1 MRLRRSYDLHQN
13 LTIMLVCGV
22 ATVVLTRA
30 FLAATGYPQVGG
42 SKFHIAHVLYGGLL
56 LTFSLIAV
64 IGLLSPAA
72 RPWAALFGGVGL
84 GLFIDEVG
92 KFVTKNVNYF
102 YKPAI
107 AIIYVCFLALFGVVR
122 WLARKNFSDDERVLI
137 GLDAL
142 QRSAVGSLSRERRG
156 HVLNLLARVETPL
169 AHDIV
174 ALLER
179 AASEPERET
188 IGRRIR
194 VLSRHAWHT
203 ATEHPRF
210 RQLVLA
216 IITVAALISAFEIAY
231 FLRHGLHPVPGGVR
245 AFLVVTVVADAMALV
260 GALELRRS
268 LLRALH
274 WYDHAI
280 LIQITVG
287 QVFLYASQQLA
298 ASLNL
303 IALLILWALVRGAIH
318 FESAPGSGTGL
329 TLPPSVGQPT
339 GTHA

>member
-13 LTIMLVCGV
+13 LTIMLVCAV

-72 RPWAALFGGVGL
+72 RPWAAVFGGVGF

-92 KFVTKNVNYF
+92 KFVTKDVNYF

-107 AIIYVCFLALFGVVR
+107 AIIYVCFLALFGIVR
-122 WLARKNFSDDERVLI
+122 WLARRNFSNEERVLI

-142 QRSAVGSLSRERRG
+142 QRAAVGSLSRERRG
-156 HVLNLLARVETPL
+156 HVL
-169 AHDIV
+169 

-179 AASEPERET
+179 VDTPLAREVSGLLERSAAEPERET
-188 IGRRIR
+188 VGRRVR
-194 VLSRHAWHT
+194 VGLRRAWHD

-216 IITVAALISAFEIAY
+216 LLAVAALVSAVEVGL
-231 FLRHGLHPVPGGVR
+231 FLRHGIHPLAGGER
-245 AFLVVTVVADAMALV
+245 AFLVVTIVADAMLIV
-260 GALELRRS
+260 GALELRSS

-280 LIQITVG
+280 LIEITVG

-303 IALLILWALVRGAIH
+303 LALLVLWALVRGAIH
-318 FESAPGSGTGL
+318 FESAPSSLRGSSEEPQRTISA
-329 TLPPSVGQPT
+329 TPC
-339 GTHA
+339 

>member
-1 MRLRRSYDLHQN
+1 
-13 LTIMLVCGV
+13 MLVCAV

-72 RPWAALFGGVGL
+72 RPAASIFGGIGF

-107 AIIYVCFLALFGVVR
+107 AIIYVCFLVLFGIVR
-122 WLARKNFSDDERVLI
+122 WLARWRFRDDEAVLI

-156 HVLNLLARVETPL
+156 HVLALLEHVETPL
-169 AHDIV
+169 ARDV
-174 ALLER
+174 SALLEK
-179 AASEPERET
+179 AGAEPEHET
-188 IGRRIR
+188 VGRRVHVALR
-194 VLSRHAWHT
+194 RTWHA
-203 ATEHPRF
+203 AVAHPRF
-210 RQLVLA
+210 RELVLA
-216 IITVAALISAFEIAY
+216 ILLAAALIGAGEIAY
-231 FLRHGLHPVPGGVR
+231 FLRHGIGPLPGGQR
-245 AFLVVTVVADAMALV
+245 AFVVVTIVCDCMLIV
-260 GALELRRS
+260 GAVQLRAS

-280 LIQITVG
+280 LLEITVG
-287 QVFLYASQQLA
+287 QVFLYASQELA

-303 IALLILWALVRGAIH
+303 IALLILWALVRAAIH
-318 FESAPGSGTGL
+318 FESMPPGSAPRQTPASAVPQA
-329 TLPPSVGQPT
+329 TVP
-339 GTHA
+339 